1 MHPVAHLFLI
11 SYFFLL
17 SKNPQ
22 AEVKISEEGIVKK
35 EEVKIPNALAFGI
48 FGVPEGIRT
57 SDLPL
62 RRRSL
67 YPTELLRQI
76 FYTPY
81 YIL

>member
-1 MHPVAHLFLI
+1 MKREEVKI
-11 SYFFLL
+11 SEEGIA
-17 SKNPQ
+17 KRE
-22 AEVKISEEGIVKK
+22 EVKISEEGIVKK

-76 FYTPY
+76 FYKPY